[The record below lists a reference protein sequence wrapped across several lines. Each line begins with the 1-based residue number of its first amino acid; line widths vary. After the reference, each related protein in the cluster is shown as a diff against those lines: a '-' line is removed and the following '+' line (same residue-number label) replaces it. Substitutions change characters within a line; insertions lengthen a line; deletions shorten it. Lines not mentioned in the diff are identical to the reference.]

1 MKSMSSVSS
10 VSVLV
15 FIVVLGTGLG
25 TAYFLHAA
33 SLGGPGIAVAVLAF
47 FLAAVVSSAT
57 QVANQWD
64 KAVVLR
70 MGRFQALRG
79 PGLFFIIPI
88 IDSIAYWIDTRVI
101 TMSFKAEKTLTKD
114 TVPVDVDAVL
124 FWKVLDPQ
132 KAALDVADYQTAIG
146 WACQTALR
154 DVIGKTMLADML
166 EGRDMISAQ
175 LQKIIDVRTEPWGI
189 TVISVEVKDVLI
201 PPSLESAMSMQAQAE
216 RERQARVILGDSERQ
231 VAEKFGEAS
240 KTYANNPVAFHLRAM
255 NMLYEGLKQNSTIV
269 IVPSTAVETMQLGGL
284 AGLTALTMGIGQEG
298 VKNETASMGSGTAP
312 QIVSLPDLDAV
323 APIGNGLAPTNGTG
337 SAPTAQL

>member
-1 MKSMSSVSS
+1 MKSASSFSM
-10 VSVLV
+10 LV
-15 FIVVLGTGLG
+15 FIVILGAGLG
-25 TAYFLHAA
+25 IAFAIHGAAIGGPSLAIMVVAFLLASVASA
-33 SLGGPGIAVAVLAF
+33 SL
-47 FLAAVVSSAT
+47 

-70 MGRFQALRG
+70 LGRFQALRG
-79 PGLFFIIPI
+79 PGLFFIVPVV
-88 IDSIAYWIDTRVI
+88 DSIVYWIDTRVI

-132 KAALDVADYQTAIG
+132 KAALDVADYQAAVG

-166 EGRDMISAQ
+166 EGRDQISAQ

-298 VKNETASMGSGTAP
+298 AKHEPV
-312 QIVSLPDLDAV
+312 V
-323 APIGNGLAPTNGTG
+323 APPSEPSVLPLPAIEALMPTGNGVSMPNGV
-337 SAPTAQL
+337 SAAVGADL

>member
-1 MKSMSSVSS
+1 MKSASSF
-10 VSVLV
+10 SVLV
-15 FIVVLGTGLG
+15 FIIILGAGFGVAFALRGATISGPSAAVIVLSIIL
-25 TAYFLHAA
+25 A
-33 SLGGPGIAVAVLAF
+33 SL
-47 FLAAVVSSAT
+47 VSSAL

-64 KAVVLR
+64 RAVVLR
-70 MGRFQALRG
+70 LGRFQALRG

-88 IDSIAYWIDTRVI
+88 VDSIAYWIDTRVI

-175 LQKIIDVRTEPWGI
+175 LQRIIDVRTEPWGI

-240 KTYANNPVAFHLRAM
+240 KTYANNPVAFHLRAI

-269 IVPSTAVETMQLGGL
+269 IVPSTAVESMQLGGL
-284 AGLTALTMGIGQEG
+284 AGLTALTMGIGQENAA
-298 VKNETASMGSGTAP
+298 VIKPALIPPS
-312 QIVSLPDLDAV
+312 VLD
-323 APIGNGLAPTNGTG
+323 GLAPTNGVG
-337 SAPTAQL
+337 PAVAAEV

>member
-1 MKSMSSVSS
+1 LENFPLKSVNTLPIAIF
-10 VSVLV
+10 VIVLAC
-15 FIVVLGTGLG
+15 GLG
-25 TAYFLHAA
+25 IAA
-33 SLGGPGIAVAVLAF
+33 SIHGSSPGAAIAVAVIF
-47 FLAAVVSSAT
+47 FCAALLISSSM

-70 MGRFQALRG
+70 MGKFLDLKG

-88 IDSIAYWIDTRVI
+88 VDTIAYWIDTRVI

-124 FWKVLDPQ
+124 FWQVLDAK

-166 EGRDMISAQ
+166 EGRDRISAQ

-201 PPSLESAMSMQAQAE
+201 PSGLESAMSMQAQAE

-240 KTYANNPVAFHLRAM
+240 KTYINNPVAFHLRAM

-269 IVPSTAVETMQLGGL
+269 IVPSTAVESMQLGGL
-284 AGLTALTMGIGQEG
+284 AGLTALTMGLDG
-298 VKNETASMGSGTAP
+298 KTAP
-312 QIVSLPDLDAV
+312 TPERPTTPIPLETEDLL
-323 APIGNGLAPTNGTG
+323 APIDNGVV
-337 SAPTAQL
+337 